1 MTELPVARATGQVE
15 APGKCKAKAFALPS
29 LRSGTGETGKDGDTG
44 EQGCQESVVSEVSG
58 RTQAESVSK
67 REGTTGQRK
76 GGVDNSEEEGGERE
90 HNTQVIGAQRK
101 GGSGAQPFRPSL
113 TGGPRPPPAPAKPW
127 PWAHAHLAIE
137 GSLPAATPPS
147 SNPGG
152 GPRLAE
158 PKHRVRERSTRT
170 LRRPS
175 RGARDGEGPATPA
188 TTGARPAPVSSSRA
202 GVQGKSGRG
211 LARSIVGKAWRTLP
225 GRPAAGLAA
234 RRRRWGGEGGVSLG

>member
-1 MTELPVARATGQVE
+1 M
-15 APGKCKAKAFALPS
+15 
-29 LRSGTGETGKDGDTG
+29 
-44 EQGCQESVVSEVSG
+44 
-58 RTQAESVSK
+58 
-67 REGTTGQRK
+67 
-76 GGVDNSEEEGGERE
+76 DNSEEEGGEQE

-113 TGGPRPPPAPAKPW
+113 TGGPWPPPAPAKPW
-127 PWAHAHLAIE
+127 PRAHAHLAIA

-175 RGARDGEGPATPA
+175 RGALDGEGPATPV

-202 GVQGKSGRG
+202 GVQGESGRG

-225 GRPAAGLAA
+225 GRPAAGLAGAAAAVGWRGRCKFRLTWPCA
-234 RRRRWGGEGGVSLG
+234 RDPAPAPAPTRS